1 MRPPALERLG
11 FYPTANHVAEL
22 LKTYFKPA
30 DSGRLLDPCAGE
42 GTAASILAKALNCQ
56 SWGAELS
63 PARAALAAEKMDRL
77 FNTPWSSCHLTNES
91 ITLLFLNPPYSH
103 DRLGDQKRLELEFLK
118 STTPKLVRGGVLI
131 YIVPHPLL
139 RDLDVA
145 SHLAG
150 YYENIRIY
158 RYPETGFNQVIV
170 LATKRVKYK
179 IPSHEEVHQV
189 QASADVEPPML
200 VEVDEPLYELL
211 PASDKGAGGQ
221 PIRFSRL
228 DWQPEEIVDA
238 TQKRGLHSSK
248 EWLDLLNPSR
258 GLGEL
263 KQPVMPLKKGHIAM
277 LMASGMMGT
286 LRLTDEDDKP
296 MLVKGRVV
304 KITEKVEENTDK
316 KGKVTS
322 EVFRD
327 RFVSTVAVLRQS
339 GIEIIDTV
347 DPLSKFM
354 HKYGD
359 QIGAHILSTYRPLY
373 NFDPTPEETAVLD
386 TLGTKRKPLPGQEK
400 AGLLPAQRHT
410 AAAIARSI
418 RRNGVGNIQGEMGV
432 GKSQRLSSKIYT
444 PTGYKLMGEIR
455 IGDQVVNPD
464 GGYANVIGVFPQ
476 GIMDIYRVT
485 FSDGSFTDC
494 TAEHL
499 WKVRSP
505 LRKWK
510 GRPAYIKPLSQIM
523 TEPLMH
529 STTGNYQVF
538 IPMTK
543 PVEFQKRLLLIHPY
557 VLGALLG
564 DGHMKSANI
573 TSADQ
578 EILDEVKRLSHPN
591 IVLKHCDRYTW
602 KLVSTSRNGQNHIR
616 LSLRDLQLDDKT
628 ANNKFIPKQYLY
640 SCIEDRISL
649 LQGLLDTDG
658 YVDNKA
664 RVEFVTISE
673 QLAQDMKELVQ
684 SLGGT
689 VHIRTKIPTYMYKGE
704 KRTGRIAHRIYIKLP
719 SHIMPFRLSRKAN
732 AYRPQGKY
740 EPHRSIVKIEHV
752 GQDYAQCIMLDS
764 ENQLY
769 VTDEYIVTHNTTIG
783 SGVVELLDAYP
794 AIVLCP
800 PHLVPKW
807 IREIEETIPGAKATE
822 ITRIG
827 RNADDH
833 GDVNDVRR
841 FLQLYKSG
849 ELGKKPVAVIA
860 HTSAKYGAGWKH
872 AVVRKKCVDDEDR
885 RVFEA
890 LCCPTCGSPI
900 QINLP
905 GGFVKLATTLDDL
918 GDKRR
923 FCDVEISGYE
933 MDDHK
938 RLKRDEHGNPIW
950 GKRICGTPLF
960 QFTGRRWAI
969 ADYIAKHAKGEFKLL
984 IADECHSFKAKA
996 SDRGIAFHQLVE
1008 ASKYTLTLTGTFFG
1022 GKSTSIFWLLHRLN
1036 TGVRKDFAF
1045 NDEKRWARLY
1055 GVLEMTRKSKHAE
1068 EDGDEDG
1075 FTGNRRYQNQ
1085 AKEQPGI
1092 SPAIVNRL
1100 LDTTV
1105 FLSLK
1110 DLGLALPHYAEEVVT
1125 LPMTDEQS
1133 SQYRVMANKLYD
1145 LAIKNRRYLS
1155 TWLQWTLARPNSAFR
1170 DEVVEVDEVNQKGE
1184 VIRRKELMELPA
1196 VVDGEAMPK
1205 ESWLVDFCRAE
1216 RQQGRKVL
1224 IYLRQTGT
1232 RDIQDRIL
1240 KVLRDGGVRAE
1251 VLTSGVNPRK
1261 REEWIA
1267 KRVVGLDAL
1276 VVNPRL
1282 VETGLD
1288 LVAFSSVVFAEI
1300 EYSLYTLW
1308 QAVRRVWRLGQTK
1321 PVKAIFSVYS
1331 EAMEARALALMG
1343 QKMKAAQLL
1352 YGDEVGGAIIE
1363 QDEGDI
1369 LMKLAREALESADLP
1384 DLQSLFADEVVVS
1397 NSPMGCPTAP
1407 SVRLPVPEM
1416 PKTVSWSDWM
1426 TNKGVVGRAA
1436 GRARPKQT
1444 AQNQVSL
1451 F

>member
-1 MRPPALERLG
+1 
-11 FYPTANHVAEL
+11 
-22 LKTYFKPA
+22 
-30 DSGRLLDPCAGE
+30 
-42 GTAASILAKALNCQ
+42 
-56 SWGAELS
+56 
-63 PARAALAAEKMDRL
+63 
-77 FNTPWSSCHLTNES
+77 
-91 ITLLFLNPPYSH
+91 
-103 DRLGDQKRLELEFLK
+103 
-118 STTPKLVRGGVLI
+118 
-131 YIVPHPLL
+131 
-139 RDLDVA
+139 
-145 SHLAG
+145 
-150 YYENIRIY
+150 
-158 RYPETGFNQVIV
+158 
-170 LATKRVKYK
+170 
-179 IPSHEEVHQV
+179 
-189 QASADVEPPML
+189 
-200 VEVDEPLYELL
+200 
-211 PASDKGAGGQ
+211 
-221 PIRFSRL
+221 
-228 DWQPEEIVDA
+228 
-238 TQKRGLHSSK
+238 
-248 EWLDLLNPSR
+248 
-258 GLGEL
+258 
-263 KQPVMPLKKGHIAM
+263 
-277 LMASGMMGT
+277 
-286 LRLTDEDDKP
+286 
-296 MLVKGRVV
+296 
-304 KITEKVEENTDK
+304 
-316 KGKVTS
+316 
-322 EVFRD
+322 
-327 RFVSTVAVLRQS
+327 
-339 GIEIIDTV
+339 
-347 DPLSKFM
+347 M

-373 NFDPTPEETAVLD
+373 NFDPTPEENAVLD
-386 TLGTKRKPLPGQEK
+386 TLGTKRKLLSGQEK

-418 RRNGVGNIQGEMGV
+418 RKNGVGNIQGEMGV

-444 PTGYKLMGEIR
+444 PTGYKLMGEMR
-455 IGDQVVNPD
+455 VGDQVINPD
-464 GGYANVIGVFPQ
+464 GGYANVIGIFPQ
-476 GIMDIYRVT
+476 GVMDIYRVT

-499 WKVRSP
+499 WEVRSP

-510 GRPAYIKPLSQIM
+510 GRPAYIKPLNQIM
-523 TEPLMH
+523 AEPLTH

-538 IPMTK
+538 IPMTR
-543 PVEFQKRLLLIHPY
+543 PVEFEKRSLPLDPY
-557 VLGALLG
+557 LLGALLG
-564 DGHMKSANI
+564 DGHLRGPDI

-578 EILDEVKRLSHPN
+578 EVLDEVTRLLPPHMKLTHS
-591 IVLKHCDRYTW
+591 DRYTW
-602 KLVSTSRNGQNHIR
+602 KLSKTNDVRKNSVTM
-616 LSLRDLQLDDKT
+616 LLRDMSLDDKVGH
-628 ANNKFIPKQYLY
+628 NKFIPNDYKY
-640 SCIEDRISL
+640 SSVEDRLNL
-649 LQGLLDTDG
+649 LQGLFDTDG
-658 YVDNKA
+658 SVSNNIA
-664 RVEFVTISE
+664 VEYTTISE
-673 QLAQDMKELVQ
+673 RLAIDIKEIIQ
-684 SLGGT
+684 SFGGT
-689 VHIRTKIPTYMYKGE
+689 VKLTPRITSYHYKGE
-704 KRTGRIAHRIYIKLP
+704 KRNGRLSYRLYIKLP
-719 SHIMPFRLSRKAN
+719 SDIMPFRLSRKAN

-740 EPHRSIVKIEHV
+740 EPHRSIVKIERV

-783 SGVVELLDAYP
+783 SGVAELLDAYP

-807 IREIEETIPGAKATE
+807 IREIEETIPGAKAME
-822 ITRIG
+822 LSRIG
-827 RNADDH
+827 RNADDP

-860 HTSAKYGAGWKH
+860 HTSAKYGAGWEH
-872 AVVRKKCVDDEDR
+872 TVVRRKFVDDEDG

-900 QINLP
+900 QIDLP
-905 GGFVKLATTLDDL
+905 GGFVKVATTLDDL

-923 FCDVEISGYE
+923 FCEVEISGYE
-933 MDDHK
+933 LDEQK
-938 RLKRDEHGNPIW
+938 RLKRDEHGHPVW
-950 GKRICGTPLF
+950 GKRSCGTPLF

-969 ADYIAKHAKGEFKLL
+969 ADYITKHAKGDFKLL
-984 IADECHSFKAKA
+984 VADELQKFQAKA
-996 SDRGIAFHQLVE
+996 TDQGVVFHQLVK
-1008 ASKYTLTLTGTFFG
+1008 ATKYTLTLTGTFFG

-1036 TGVRKDFAF
+1036 ASVRKDFAF

-1055 GVLEMTRKSKHAE
+1055 GVLEMTRKSKRAE

-1085 AKEQPGI
+1085 AKEKPGI

-1100 LDTTV
+1100 LDTTI

-1125 LPMTDEQS
+1125 LEMTDEQS
-1133 SQYRVMANKLYD
+1133 SQYRVMAKKLYD

-1184 VIRRKELMELPA
+1184 VIQRKELMELPA

-1288 LVAFSSVVFAEI
+1288 LVTFSSVVFAEI

-1352 YGDEVGGAIIE
+1352 YGDEVGGAIVPE
-1363 QDEGDI
+1363 EDGDI

-1384 DLQSLFADEVVVS
+1384 DLQSLFADEVMVS
-1397 NSPMGCPTAP
+1397 NSPMGCPTVPSAP
-1407 SVRLPVPEM
+1407 LPVPEM

-1426 TNKGVVGRAA
+1426 TQRGVVGRAS
-1436 GRARPKQT
+1436 GRPRSKQAT
-1444 AQNQVSL
+1444 QNQVSL

>member
-1 MRPPALERLG
+1 M
-11 FYPTANHVAEL
+11 
-22 LKTYFKPA
+22 
-30 DSGRLLDPCAGE
+30 
-42 GTAASILAKALNCQ
+42 
-56 SWGAELS
+56 
-63 PARAALAAEKMDRL
+63 
-77 FNTPWSSCHLTNES
+77 
-91 ITLLFLNPPYSH
+91 
-103 DRLGDQKRLELEFLK
+103 
-118 STTPKLVRGGVLI
+118 
-131 YIVPHPLL
+131 
-139 RDLDVA
+139 
-145 SHLAG
+145 
-150 YYENIRIY
+150 
-158 RYPETGFNQVIV
+158 
-170 LATKRVKYK
+170 
-179 IPSHEEVHQV
+179 
-189 QASADVEPPML
+189 
-200 VEVDEPLYELL
+200 
-211 PASDKGAGGQ
+211 
-221 PIRFSRL
+221 
-228 DWQPEEIVDA
+228 
-238 TQKRGLHSSK
+238 
-248 EWLDLLNPSR
+248 
-258 GLGEL
+258 
-263 KQPVMPLKKGHIAM
+263 
-277 LMASGMMGT
+277 
-286 LRLTDEDDKP
+286 
-296 MLVKGRVV
+296 
-304 KITEKVEENTDK
+304 
-316 KGKVTS
+316 TS

-327 RFVSTVAVLRQS
+327 RFVSTVAILRQS

-373 NFDPTPEETAVLD
+373 NFDPTQEETAILD
-386 TLGTKRKPLPGQEK
+386 LLGTKRKPLPGQEK
-400 AGLLPAQRHT
+400 AGLLPAQRH
-410 AAAIARSI
+410 AVIAMARSI
-418 RRNGVGNIQGEMGV
+418 RKQGVGNLQGEMGL
-432 GKSQRLSSKIYT
+432 GKANRVTSRIYT
-444 PTGYKLMGEIR
+444 PDGYKLMGEIQV
-455 IGDQVVNPD
+455 GDKVINPD

-476 GIMDIYRVT
+476 GVMDIYRVT
-485 FSDGSFTDC
+485 FSDGSSTEVTED
-494 TAEHL
+494 HL
-499 WKVRSP
+499 WAVNSP
-505 LRKWK
+505 LRKWR
-510 GRPAYIKPLSQIM
+510 GRPLQVKSLREIRSNSLVH
-523 TEPLMH
+523 L
-529 STTGNYQVF
+529 TTGNYQVF
-538 IPMTK
+538 IPMVK
-543 PVEFQKRLLLIHPY
+543 PAQFVKRALPIHPY
-557 VLGALLG
+557 LLGVLLG
-564 DGHMKSANI
+564 DGCLSKGTVKL

-578 EILDEVKRLSHPN
+578 EILEQVKKYLPSPVLLKSDGSKYGWRLSTGRKNVQNPLLDQLRILGLAEH
-591 IVLKHCDRYTW
+591 
-602 KLVSTSRNGQNHIR
+602 TSPE
-616 LSLRDLQLDDKT
+616 
-628 ANNKFIPKQYLY
+628 KFIPEDYLY
-640 SCIEDRISL
+640 SDVEDRL
-649 LQGLLDTDG
+649 ALVQGLMDTDG
-658 YVDNKA
+658 SVNGEVK
-664 RVEFVTISE
+664 VEYSTTSPL
-673 QLAQDMKELVQ
+673 LAENVKELVQ

-689 VHIRTKIPTYMYKGE
+689 VRLRSRITFYTHKGE
-704 KRTGRIAHRIYIKLP
+704 KRAGRTSYRLYIKLP
-719 SHIMPFRLSRKAN
+719 SNIMPFRLSRKAN
-732 AYRPQGKY
+732 AYHPAGKY

-807 IREIEETIPGAKATE
+807 IREIEETIPGAKAME

-827 RNADDH
+827 RNADDP

-860 HTSAKYGAGWKH
+860 HTSAKYGAGWEH
-872 AVVRKKCVDDEDR
+872 AVVRKRFLDDENG

-900 QINLP
+900 QIDLP
-905 GGFVKLATTLDDL
+905 GGFVKVATTLDDL

-923 FCDVEISGYE
+923 FCEMEISGYE
-933 MDDHK
+933 LDEQK
-938 RLKRDEHGNPIW
+938 RLKRDEHGNPVW
-950 GKRICGTPLF
+950 GKRSCGTPLF

-969 ADYIAKHAKGEFKLL
+969 ADYITKHAKGDFKLL
-984 IADECHSFKAKA
+984 VADELQKFQAKA
-996 SDRGIAFHQLVE
+996 TDQGVAFHQLVK
-1008 ASKYTLTLTGTFFG
+1008 ATKYALTLTGTFFG

-1036 TGVRKDFAF
+1036 AGVRKDFAF

-1055 GVLEMTRKSKHAE
+1055 GVLEMTRKSKRAE

-1085 AKEQPGI
+1085 AKEKPGI
-1092 SPAIVNRL
+1092 SPAIVNCL
-1100 LDTTV
+1100 LDTTI

-1125 LPMTDEQS
+1125 LEMTDEQS
-1133 SQYRVMANKLYD
+1133 SQYRVMAKKLYD

-1196 VVDGEAMPK
+1196 VVDGESMPK

-1352 YGDEVGGAIIE
+1352 YGDEVGGAIVPE
-1363 QDEGDI
+1363 EDGDI

-1407 SVRLPVPEM
+1407 SVPLPVPEM
-1416 PKTVSWSDWM
+1416 PKTVSWYDWM
-1426 TNKGVVGRAA
+1426 TQRGVVGRAA
-1436 GRARPKQT
+1436 GRPRSKQAT
-1444 AQNQVSL
+1444 QNQVSL

>member
-1 MRPPALERLG
+1 MRPPALEKLG
-11 FYPTANHVAEL
+11 YYPTANHVAEL

-63 PARAALAAEKMDRL
+63 PVRAALAAKNMDRL
-77 FNTPWSSCHLTNES
+77 FNTPWQSCYLTSES

-118 STTPKLVRGGVLI
+118 STTPKLVRGGVLV

-150 YYENIRIY
+150 YYENVRIY

-170 LATKRVKYK
+170 LAAKRVKYK
-179 IPSHEEVHQV
+179 IPSHEEIHQL
-189 QASADVEPPML
+189 QAWADVEPPML

-211 PASDKGAGGQ
+211 PATDKGSGGQ
-221 PIRFSRL
+221 PIRFSRM

-286 LRLTDEDDKP
+286 LRLTDEDGKP

-304 KITEKVEENTDK
+304 KVTEKVEENTDK
-316 KGKVTS
+316 KGNVTS

-327 RFVSTVAVLRQS
+327 RFVSTVAILRQS

-373 NFDPTPEETAVLD
+373 NFDPTPEEIAILD
-386 TLGTKRKPLPGQEK
+386 SLGTKRKPLPGQEK

-410 AAAIARSI
+410 ATAIARSI

-444 PTGYKLMGEIR
+444 PTGYKLMGEIKV
-455 IGDQVVNPD
+455 GDQVINPD
-464 GGYANVIGVFPQ
+464 GGYANVIGIFPQ
-476 GIMDIYRVT
+476 GVMDIYRVT

-499 WKVRSP
+499 WEVRSP
-505 LRKWK
+505 LRKWR
-510 GRPAYIKPLSQIM
+510 GRPAYVKPLHQIM
-523 TEPLMH
+523 SEPLAH
-529 STTGNYQVF
+529 PTTGNYQVF

-564 DGHMKSANI
+564 DGHMAAPDI
-573 TSADQ
+573 TCADQ
-578 EILDEVKRLSHPN
+578 EILDEVERLSQPN
-591 IVLKHCDRYTW
+591 MVLRHSDRYTW
-602 KLVSTSRNGQNHIR
+602 SLISTSRDIPNHIR
-616 LSLRDLQLDDKT
+616 LSIRDLQLNDKT
-628 ANNKFIPKQYLY
+628 AKNKFVPQQYLY
-640 SCIEDRISL
+640 SCVEDRIAL
-649 LQGLLDTDG
+649 LQGLFDTDG
-658 YVDNKA
+658 NVSNGGG
-664 RVEFVTISE
+664 VEYLTISK
-673 QLAQDMKELVQ
+673 QLAQDVKELAQ

-689 VHIRTKIPTYMYKGE
+689 VTFRTKIPTYTYKGE
-704 KRTGRIAHRIYIKLP
+704 KREGSLAYRLRIKLP

-807 IREIEETIPGAKATE
+807 IREIEETIPGAKAME

-827 RNADDH
+827 RNADDP

-841 FLQLYKSG
+841 FLKLYKSG

-860 HTSAKYGAGWKH
+860 HTSAKYGAGWEH
-872 AVVRKKCVDDEDR
+872 AVVRKKFVDDEDGR
-885 RVFEA
+885 LFEA

-900 QINLP
+900 QIDLP
-905 GGFVKLATTLDDL
+905 GGLVKVAATLDDL

-923 FCDVEISGYE
+923 FCEVEISGYE
-933 MDDHK
+933 LDEHEQ
-938 RLKRDEHGNPIW
+938 LKRDEHGNPIW
-950 GKRICGTPLF
+950 GKRKCGTPLF

-984 IADECHSFKAKA
+984 IADELHQFAAKA
-996 SDRGIAFHQLVE
+996 SDRGVAFHQLVE
-1008 ASKYTLTLTGTFFG
+1008 ATKYALTLTGTFFG

-1036 TGVRKDFAF
+1036 AGVRKDFSF

-1055 GVLEMTRKSKHAE
+1055 GVLEMTRKSKRAE

-1085 AKEQPGI
+1085 AKEKPGI

-1100 LDTTV
+1100 LDTTI

-1125 LPMTDEQS
+1125 LEMTDEQS
-1133 SQYRVMANKLYD
+1133 SQYRVMAKKLYE

-1184 VIRRKELMELPA
+1184 VIRQKELMELPA
-1196 VVDGEAMPK
+1196 VVDEESMPK

-1267 KRVVGLDAL
+1267 KRVIGLDAL

-1300 EYSLYTLW
+1300 EYSL
-1308 QAVRRVWRLGQTK
+1308 VRRMM
-1321 PVKAIFSVYS
+1321 A
-1331 EAMEARALALMG
+1331 
-1343 QKMKAAQLL
+1343 
-1352 YGDEVGGAIIE
+1352 
-1363 QDEGDI
+1363 
-1369 LMKLAREALESADLP
+1369 
-1384 DLQSLFADEVVVS
+1384 
-1397 NSPMGCPTAP
+1397 
-1407 SVRLPVPEM
+1407 
-1416 PKTVSWSDWM
+1416 
-1426 TNKGVVGRAA
+1426 
-1436 GRARPKQT
+1436 
-1444 AQNQVSL
+1444 
-1451 F
+1451 

>member
-1 MRPPALERLG
+1 MRPPAIEKLG
-11 FYPTANHVAEL
+11 YFPTSNDVAKI

-30 DSGRLLDPCAGE
+30 ESGRLLDPCAGE
-42 GTAASILAKALNCQ
+42 GTAASILAKGLNCQ
-56 SWGAELS
+56 AWGAELS
-63 PARAALAAEKMDRL
+63 LARASVAIEKMDRL
-77 FNTPWSSCHLTNES
+77 FNAPWQSCHLSNES

-118 STTPKLVRGGVLI
+118 STTPKLVRGGMLV
-131 YIVPHPLL
+131 YIVPHALL
-139 RDLDVA
+139 RNVDIA

-150 YYENIRIY
+150 YYEDFQVH
-158 RYPETGFNQVIV
+158 RYPETEFNQVILFAV
-170 LATKRVKYK
+170 KRTKFKL
-179 IPSHEEVHQV
+179 PSNDEVMQV
-189 QASADVEPPML
+189 QGWADKEPTLL
-200 VEVDEPLYELL
+200 VEMDEPIYNLL
-211 PASDKGAGGQ
+211 PATEKAASGQ
-221 PIRFSRL
+221 PIRFTRL

-238 TQKRGLHSSK
+238 TQRRGLHSSS

-258 GLGEL
+258 GLGEF

-286 LRLTDEDDKP
+286 LRLNDENGKP

-304 KITEKVEENTDK
+304 KVTEKVEETTDK
-316 KGKVTS
+316 KGNMTS

-327 RFVSTVAVLRQS
+327 RFVSTVAILRQS

-347 DPLSKFM
+347 EPLSKFM
-354 HKYGD
+354 QKYGD

-373 NFDPTPEETAVLD
+373 NFDPTQEETTILD

-400 AGLLPAQRHT
+400 AGLLPAQRHAVT
-410 AAAIARSI
+410 AMARSI
-418 RRNGVGNIQGEMGV
+418 RKHGVGNVQGEMGL
-432 GKSQRLSSKIYT
+432 GKANRITSRVYT
-444 PTGYKLMGEIR
+444 PDGYKLMGEIKV
-455 IGDQVVNPD
+455 GDQVINPD
-464 GGYANVIGVFPQ
+464 GGYANVIGIFPQ
-476 GIMDIYRVT
+476 GVMDIYRVI
-485 FSDGSFTDC
+485 FSDGSSTEVTED
-494 TAEHL
+494 HL
-499 WKVRSP
+499 WAVNSP
-505 LRKWK
+505 LRKWRR
-510 GRPAYIKPLSQIM
+510 RPLQVKSLSEIMSKPLIH
-523 TEPLMH
+523 P
-529 STTGNYQVF
+529 TTGNYQVF
-538 IPMTK
+538 IPMVK
-543 PVEFQKRLLLIHPY
+543 PVEFQKRKLPVHPY
-557 VLGALLG
+557 LVGVLLG
-564 DGHMKSANI
+564 DGGLSGNSI
-573 TSADQ
+573 LLTSADQ
-578 EILDEVKRLSHPN
+578 ELLDYVREYLPHPVKLKSDRTKYGWRLSVGSAKTGNP
-591 IVLKHCDRYTW
+591 LLD
-602 KLVSTSRNGQNHIR
+602 QIR
-616 LSLRDLQLDDKT
+616 SLGLMGHRSYD
-628 ANNKFIPKQYLY
+628 KFIPEEYLY
-640 SCIEDRISL
+640 SDRDDRLAL

-658 YVDNKA
+658 SVA
-664 RVEFVTISE
+664 RDCGVEYLTTSLE
-673 QLAQDMKELVQ
+673 LAKGVKELVQ

-689 VHIRTKIPTYMYKGE
+689 VSANSKHPTYTYNGE
-704 KRTGRIAHRIYIKLP
+704 KKNGRLAYRHYIKLP
-719 SHIMPFRLSRKAN
+719 SNIAPFRLSRKAN
-732 AYRPQGKY
+732 AYHPLGKY

-807 IREIEETIPGAKATE
+807 IREIEETIPGAKAME
-822 ITRIG
+822 LARIG
-827 RNADDH
+827 RNADDPS
-833 GDVNDVRR
+833 DVNDVRNFIQR
-841 FLQLYKSG
+841 YEAG
-849 ELGKKPVAVIA
+849 ELGQKPVAVIA
-860 HTSAKYGAGWKH
+860 HTSAKYGAGWEH
-872 AVVRKKCVDDEDR
+872 AVVRRKLIDDEDG
-885 RVFEA
+885 RVFGA
-890 LCCPTCGSPI
+890 LCCPACGSPI
-900 QINLP
+900 QISLP
-905 GGFVKLATTLDDL
+905 GGFVKSASTLDDL

-923 FCDVEISGYE
+923 FCEAEIYGYE
-933 MDDHK
+933 LDENK
-938 RLKRDEHGNPIW
+938 RLKRDEHGNPVW
-950 GKRICGTPLF
+950 GKRICGTPIF

-969 ADYIAKHAKGEFKLL
+969 ADYIAKHTKGEFKLL
-984 IADECHSFKAKA
+984 IADECHQFKSKS

-1008 ASKYTLTLTGTFFG
+1008 ATKCTLTLTGTFFG

-1036 TGVRKDFAF
+1036 AGVRKDFAF

-1055 GVLEMTRKSKHAE
+1055 GVLEMTRKSKRAE

-1085 AKEQPGI
+1085 AKEKPGI

-1110 DLGLALPHYAEEVVT
+1110 DLGLTLPNYAEEVVT
-1125 LPMTDEQS
+1125 LEMTEEQRT
-1133 SQYRVMANKLYD
+1133 QYRVMAKKLHD

-1170 DEVVEVDEVNQKGE
+1170 NEVVEIDEVNRKGE
-1184 VIRRKELMELPA
+1184 VVHRKELMQLPA

-1205 ESWLVDFCRAE
+1205 ESWLADFCRVE

-1251 VLTSGVNPRK
+1251 VLTSSVNPRQ

-1267 KRVVGLDAL
+1267 KRVIGLDAL

-1288 LVAFSSVVFAEI
+1288 LVSFSSVVFAEI

-1331 EAMEARALALMG
+1331 ETMEANALALMG

-1352 YGDEVGGAIIE
+1352 YGDDVGGAIVE
-1363 QDEGDI
+1363 EDEGDI
-1369 LMKLAREALESADLP
+1369 LMKLAREALESASLP
-1384 DLQSLFADEVVVS
+1384 DLQSLFADDVVVS
-1397 NSPMGCPTAP
+1397 NSTSESPTP
-1407 SVRLPVPEM
+1407 IFVPENT
-1416 PKTVSWSDWM
+1416 KVVSWADWISQS
-1426 TNKGVVGRAA
+1426 GVVGKPIN
-1436 GRARPKQT
+1436 RPRTKPIT
-1444 AQNQVSL
+1444 QNQASL